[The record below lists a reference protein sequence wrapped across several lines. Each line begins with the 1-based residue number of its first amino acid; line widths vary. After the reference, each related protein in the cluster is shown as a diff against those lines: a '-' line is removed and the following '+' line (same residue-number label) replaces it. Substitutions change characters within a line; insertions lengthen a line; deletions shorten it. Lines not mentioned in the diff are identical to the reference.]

1 MNSGY
6 LSGGQS
12 ACHKNKAGLSGGSA
26 VLGVGVMENL
36 W

>member
-12 ACHKNKAGLSGGSA
+12 ACHKNKAVLSGGSA